1 MWKDTTQVSRNK
13 QCDPNVEC
21 YWSIGVLDRSHF
33 SVCVYK
39 VSQGFLCGRKQA
51 ALALLSFVRAST
63 VDSHTQTKGSNYNYL
78 AITVCCIHIYPYV
91 HVTIPHAG
99 FVLVAIVLVRVVN
112 SLQNY
117 D

>member
-1 MWKDTTQVSRNK
+1 MK
-13 QCDPNVEC
+13 C

-63 VDSHTQTKGSNYNYL
+63 VDFHTQTKGSNYL

-99 FVLVAIVLVRVVN
+99 FVLVHVAIVLVRVVN